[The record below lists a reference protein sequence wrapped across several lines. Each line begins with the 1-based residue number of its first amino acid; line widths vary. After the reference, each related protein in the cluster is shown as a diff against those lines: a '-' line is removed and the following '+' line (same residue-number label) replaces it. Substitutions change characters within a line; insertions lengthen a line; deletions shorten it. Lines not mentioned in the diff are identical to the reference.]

1 MSIMSNEHV
10 NLSNICQTKRNGK
23 FEKGVVTRLWELAND
38 AFVEIQFNDR
48 KRELRHINQVNI
60 IM

>member
-1 MSIMSNEHV
+1 MSTMSNEHV
-10 NLSNICQTKRNGK
+10 NLSNICQTERNGK
-23 FEKGVVTRLWELAND
+23 FEKGVVTRVWELVND

-48 KRELRHINQVNI
+48 KRELRHINQINI